1 MTSAIDSPMAPSTA
15 KIIARVASSVALIA
29 IALWFGGLLALG
41 ALVAPVVFSMVPL
54 PASADAMVVV
64 FQRFDTVAMTCAA
77 LVLCAEAVRRM
88 RRLRLP
94 WVDVARASL
103 SVAAAA
109 AAVFQGTRISPRIA
123 ELHAS
128 GAVRGLGDAGM
139 ELART
144 HDVAEAC
151 GKAQAVLLLVLIVLH
166 VVSLSAEANKGN
178 APASQRHAHGP
189 EGAAPR

>member
-1 MTSAIDSPMAPSTA
+1 MTSAPIDSPMSPGAA
-15 KIIARVASSVALIA
+15 KVVVRVASSLALIA
-29 IALWFGGLLALG
+29 IAVWLGGLLALG

-54 PASADAMVVV
+54 PESADAMVVV
-64 FQRFDTVAMTCAA
+64 FRRFDTVAMTCAA
-77 LVLCAEAVRRM
+77 LVLCAEAIRRM

-94 WVDVARASL
+94 WVDVVRASL
-103 SVAAAA
+103 SVAAAG

-139 ELART
+139 ELARL

-151 GKAQAVLLLVLIVLH
+151 GKAQTVLLLVVVVLH
-166 VVSLSAEANKGN
+166 VVSLTSDPK
-178 APASQRHAHGP
+178 PTPSHRHGRGP